1 METSN
6 KDQSEELWVHL
17 EEEARATLQMLCFC
31 RDQLRGLGWVVH
43 CPPPKDRDSLTVEV
57 GSTGVRR
64 TRWMTCAYFAEDG
77 GDLWPTLPVAWRE
90 VSDV

>member
-31 RDQLRGLGWVVH
+31 RDQLRGL
-43 CPPPKDRDSLTVEV
+43 
-57 GSTGVRR
+57 RR
-64 TRWMTCAYFAEDG
+64 
-77 GDLWPTLPVAWRE
+77 
-90 VSDV
+90 